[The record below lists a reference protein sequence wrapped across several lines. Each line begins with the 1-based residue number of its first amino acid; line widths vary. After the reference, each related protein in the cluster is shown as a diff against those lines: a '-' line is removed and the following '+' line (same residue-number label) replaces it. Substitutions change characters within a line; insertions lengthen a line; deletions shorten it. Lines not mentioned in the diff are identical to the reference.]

1 MDSMMTIKD
10 KGFVIIDWISILITV
25 VPLIFVIWFAI
36 KFLSIH
42 KERNKILKEI
52 SNKLDK

>member
-1 MDSMMTIKD
+1 MTIKD